1 MSTIRILI
9 ADDHTLLRAGVRSL
23 LQAISEF
30 EVVGEA
36 NDGREALELVDT
48 LRPHVLLMDISM
60 PNMNG
65 LMAASKIS
73 VDYPEVRVIILSMHT
88 NEDFVGQAIQNGVA
102 GYLLKNAE
110 AAELEFAVK
119 AVARGET
126 YLTPA
131 VSKMMMGDY
140 VDLMNGKPTP
150 KGTQLT
156 PRQTEILQ
164 LIAEGR
170 STKEIAGDL
179 RISVKTVETHRAQL
193 MDRLAIHDIPGLVRY
208 AMRTGL
214 VSREV

>member
-9 ADDHTLLRAGVRSL
+9 ADDHALLRAGVRSL
-23 LQAISEF
+23 LQAIPDF

-36 NDGREALELVDT
+36 SDGREALHLVET

-65 LMAASKIS
+65 LMAAQKIS
-73 VDYPEVRVIILSMHT
+73 VEFPDVHIIILSMHT
-88 NEDFVGQAIQNGVA
+88 NDEFVGQAIQNGVA

-119 AVARGET
+119 AVAGGET
-126 YLTPA
+126 YLTPS
-131 VSKMMMGDY
+131 VSKRMMGEY
-140 VDLMNGKPTP
+140 VDLLNGKPAA
-150 KGTQLT
+150 KGNLLT

-179 RISVKTVETHRAQL
+179 QISVKTVETHRAQL
-193 MDRLAIHDIPGLVRY
+193 MDRLDIHDIPGLVRY

-214 VSREV
+214 VSREM

>member
-9 ADDHTLLRAGVRSL
+9 ADDHALLRAGVRSL
-23 LQAISEF
+23 LQSIPEF

-36 NDGREALELVDT
+36 NDGREAMQLVET
-48 LRPHVLLMDISM
+48 LHPDVLLMDISM

-73 VDYPEVRVIILSMHT
+73 VSFPDIHIIILSMHT
-88 NEDFVGQAIQNGVA
+88 NEEFVAQAIQNGAA
-102 GYLLKNAE
+102 GYLLKNAD
-110 AAELEFAVK
+110 ATELELAVK

-131 VSKMMMGDY
+131 VAKRTMGEY
-140 VDLMNGKPTP
+140 VDLVNGKLAA
-150 KGTQLT
+150 KGALLT

-170 STKEIAGDL
+170 STKEIAVDL
-179 RISVKTVETHRAQL
+179 QISVKTVETHRAQL

>member
-1 MSTIRILI
+1 MSPIRILI
-9 ADDHTLLRAGVRSL
+9 ADDHVLLRAGVRSL
-23 LQAISEF
+23 LQPIADF

-36 NDGREALELVDT
+36 GDGREALQMVET
-48 LRPHVLLMDISM
+48 LRPQILLMDISM

-65 LMAASKIS
+65 LMAAAT
-73 VDYPEVRVIILSMHT
+73 VAREHPDVRVIMLSMHT
-88 NEDFVGQAIQNGVA
+88 TDDFVGQAIQSGVA
-102 GYLLKNAE
+102 GYLLKNTE
-110 AAELEFAVK
+110 APELEFAIK

-131 VSKMMMGDY
+131 VSKRMMGNFADM
-140 VDLMNGKPTP
+140 MNGKGAANCSP
-150 KGTQLT
+150 LT

-179 RISVKTVETHRAQL
+179 KISVKTVETHRAQL
-193 MDRLAIHDIPGLVRY
+193 MDRLNIYDIPGLVRY

-214 VSREV
+214 VSREM

>member
-9 ADDHTLLRAGVRSL
+9 ADDHALLRAGVRSL
-23 LQAISEF
+23 LQSVPEF

-36 NDGREALELVDT
+36 NDGREALQLVNT

-73 VDYPEVRVIILSMHT
+73 VEFPEVHVIILSMHT
-88 NEDFVGQAIQNGVA
+88 NEEFVGQAIQNGVA

-131 VSKMMMGDY
+131 ISTRMMGDY
-140 VDLMNGKPTP
+140 VDLRNGKPAPTGTP
-150 KGTQLT
+150 LT

-214 VSREV
+214 ISREV

>member
-9 ADDHTLLRAGVRSL
+9 ADDHALLRAGVRSL
-23 LQAISEF
+23 LQSVPEF

-36 NDGREALELVDT
+36 NDGREALQLVDT

-73 VDYPEVRVIILSMHT
+73 VEFPEVHVIILSMHT
-88 NEDFVGQAIQNGVA
+88 NEDFVGQAIQNGAA

-131 VSKMMMGDY
+131 VSKRMMGDY
-140 VDLMNGKPTP
+140 VDLRNGKPAP
-150 KGTQLT
+150 KGSLLT

-214 VSREV
+214 ISREV

>member
-131 VSKMMMGDY
+131 VSKKMMGDY
-140 VDLMNGKPTP
+140 VDLMNGKPAP